1 MYKLEVQGS
10 TGHTKISIGERLAVL
25 DEYIPTERVVIITDT
40 NVWNLYGHTFLKY
53 PVVKIGMGEE
63 IKTIETVQQIYTEL
77 LAHEAD
83 RSTFIVGIGGGIVC
97 DITGYVA
104 STFMRGVRFGFVA
117 TTLLAQVDASVGGKN
132 GVNFKGYK
140 NIVGVFNQPE
150 FVLCDMDLLATLP
163 EQEIACG
170 FAEIVKHGAIG
181 DVALFEYL
189 EANFAKAL
197 ALDKDAIG
205 KAVYDS
211 VKLKA
216 AVVNQ
221 DEKEQGERKKLNFGH
236 TFGHAIEKT
245 TAVPHGV
252 AVSLGMVV
260 ASQLSVKKGLLP
272 STEAERIKVLLQN
285 MGLPVKLEV
294 DRKSVIDALKKDKK
308 REGPEINF
316 VLLDRIGR
324 AVVEPIAIEEL
335 EAVVAEL

>member
-1 MYKLEVQGS
+1 MYKFGVQGS
-10 TGHTKISIGERLAVL
+10 TGHTKILIGEHLAVL

-40 NVWNLYGHTFLKY
+40 NVWDLYGHMFPEY

-77 LAHEAD
+77 LDHEAD
-83 RSTFIVGIGGGIVC
+83 RSTFVVGVGGGIVC

-150 FVLCDMDLLATLP
+150 FVLCDMNLLATLP

-189 EANFAKAL
+189 EVNFAKAL
-197 ALDKDAIG
+197 ALDKEAIG

-260 ASQLSVKKGLLP
+260 ASQLSVKKGLFP
-272 STEAERIKVLLQN
+272 STEAERIKALLQN
-285 MGLPVKLEV
+285 MGLPVKLEI

-308 REGPEINF
+308 REGQEIHF

-324 AVVEPIAIEEL
+324 AVVEPIALEEL

>member
-1 MYKLEVQGS
+1 
-10 TGHTKISIGERLAVL
+10 
-25 DEYIPTERVVIITDT
+25 
-40 NVWNLYGHTFLKY
+40 
-53 PVVKIGMGEE
+53 MGEE

-77 LAHEAD
+77 LDHEAD
-83 RSTFIVGIGGGIVC
+83 RSTFVVGVGGGIVC

-150 FVLCDMDLLATLP
+150 FVLCDMNLLATLP

-189 EANFAKAL
+189 EVNFAKAL
-197 ALDKDAIG
+197 ALDKEAIG

-260 ASQLSVKKGLLP
+260 ASQLSVKKGLFP
-272 STEAERIKVLLQN
+272 STEAERIKALLQN
-285 MGLPVKLEV
+285 MGLPVKLEI

-308 REGPEINF
+308 REGQEIHF

-324 AVVEPIAIEEL
+324 AVVEPIALEEL